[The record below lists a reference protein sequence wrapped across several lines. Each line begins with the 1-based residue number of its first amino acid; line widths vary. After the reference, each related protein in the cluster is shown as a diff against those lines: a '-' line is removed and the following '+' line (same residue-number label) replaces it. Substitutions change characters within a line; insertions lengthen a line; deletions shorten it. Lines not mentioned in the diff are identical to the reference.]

1 MNKGKTKRIEKMEKN
16 KTKDRIIWQQSKNIE
31 QREQREQTELRKNR
45 KRRTEIVKWREHL

>member
-31 QREQREQTELRKNR
+31 QREQREQTEIRKNR